1 MTLTTSRPARSVPE
15 DGTMTLRVTSI
26 VKSGRDIRTF
36 TFADGARG
44 SGCADGVPLPGFV
57 PGSHLVVQAG
67 PYTNAYSLVSD
78 APRHRVFDLGSA
90 RRRRRGRL
98 TLDAQPTTGGR

>member
-78 APRHRVFDLGSA
+78 APRPPSIRSRFCASPT
-90 RRRRRGRL
+90 RGRL